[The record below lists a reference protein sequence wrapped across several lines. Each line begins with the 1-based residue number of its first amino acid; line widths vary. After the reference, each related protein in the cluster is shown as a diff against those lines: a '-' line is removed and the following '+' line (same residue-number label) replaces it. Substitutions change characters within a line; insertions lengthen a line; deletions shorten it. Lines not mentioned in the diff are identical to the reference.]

1 MPNPSAPSATAARR
15 ASATR
20 RPFVPG
26 WPWLVVIATVVSA
39 FTIVEGLAGLLIGVM
54 LCALGAAVYTLVTNK
69 PGMMNLP
76 SRAWAGAVLAAA
88 LALTVPASM
97 LMDPRQE
104 APAAAPTTSPE
115 PAAADPEPT
124 AANVPDE
131 READPAST
139 EDPTTDEPETE
150 DRAPEP
156 ETPSPPVSNDPDGR
170 TALALLET
178 IPVKGPAAAT
188 GYDRVVQF
196 GESWPDTDGNGC
208 DTRNDI
214 LVRDLQHV
222 DRDGSCRVMSGT
234 LVGPY
239 TGKQIAFQRGQDTS
253 HLVQIDHVVALQN
266 AWITGAQQTTYEAR
280 VALANDPLNLLAVDG
295 PTNSSKG
302 SSNAASWLPP
312 NKAFRCDYVAR
323 QISVKASYGLWVVPP
338 EKEAMQRVL
347 SACPTQPAYAS
358 GYDAAPH
365 VEPQAEPE
373 PPVEEPPPAPAPAPQ
388 EEPPPPA
395 PEPEH
400 VHFENCTAARD
411 AGAAPVY
418 RGDPGYAR
426 HLDRDG
432 DGVGCE

>member
-1 MPNPSAPSATAARR
+1 MPNPSAPSASVARPASAGRR
-15 ASATR
+15 AFLPS
-20 RPFVPG
+20 
-26 WPWLVVIATVVSA
+26 WPWLVVIATVVIA

-214 LVRDLQHV
+214 LVRDLQDV

-266 AWITGAQQTTYEAR
+266 AWITGAQQATYASR
-280 VALANDPLNLLAVDG
+280 VAFANDPLNLLAVDG

-323 QISVKASYGLWVVPP
+323 QISVKAAYGLWVVPP

-347 SACPTQPAYAS
+347 SACPEQPAYAS
-358 GYDAAPH
+358 GYDAAPN

-373 PPVEEPPPAPAPAPQ
+373 PPVEEPEPAPQ
-388 EEPPPPA
+388 EEQPPPA
-395 PEPEH
+395 PDH

-411 AGAAPVY
+411 AGAAPVH

>member
-1 MPNPSAPSATAARR
+1 MSNLSAPSASAKRLT
-15 ASATR
+15 SATQ
-20 RPFVPG
+20 RPFLPR
-26 WPWLVVIATVVSA
+26 WPWLAVIGTVVVA
-39 FTIVEGLAGLLIGVM
+39 FTIVEGLAGFLIGVI
-54 LCALGAAVYTLVTNK
+54 LLALGAAIYTLVTNK
-69 PGMMNLP
+69 PGMLNLP

-88 LALTVPASM
+88 LALTLPASM
-97 LMDPRQE
+97 LTDPPPE
-104 APAAAPTTSPE
+104 APAAAPTVSPE
-115 PAAADPEPT
+115 PASVDPEPDAT
-124 AANVPDE
+124 EAPDE
-131 READPAST
+131 REAEPAST
-139 EDPTTDEPETE
+139 EEPETE
-150 DRAPEP
+150 DPSPEP
-156 ETPSPPVSNDPDGR
+156 EAPSPSVPNDPDGR
-170 TALALLET
+170 TALGLLET

-214 LVRDLQHV
+214 LVRDLRDV
-222 DRDGSCRVMSGT
+222 DRDGSCTVMSGT

-266 AWITGAQQTTYEAR
+266 AWITGAQQATYASR
-280 VALANDPLNLLAVDG
+280 VAFANDPLNLLAVDG

-323 QISVKASYGLWVVPP
+323 QISVKAAYGLWVVPP

-347 SACPTQPAYAS
+347 SACPEQPAYAS
-358 GYDAAPH
+358 GYDAAPN

-373 PPVEEPPPAPAPAPQ
+373 PPVEEPEPAPQ
-388 EEPPPPA
+388 EEQPPPA
-395 PEPEH
+395 PDH

-411 AGAAPVY
+411 AGAAPVH

>member
-1 MPNPSAPSATAARR
+1 M
-15 ASATR
+15 
-20 RPFVPG
+20 
-26 WPWLVVIATVVSA
+26 IATVVIA

-88 LALTVPASM
+88 LALSLPASM
-97 LMDPRQE
+97 LTDPPDQ
-104 APAAAPTTSPE
+104 APAAAPTASPT
-115 PAAADPEPT
+115 PAAVDPEPDE
-124 AANVPDE
+124 AEAPDE
-131 READPAST
+131 REAKPTST
-139 EDPTTDEPETE
+139 AEPETE
-150 DRAPEP
+150 DAAPDP
-156 ETPSPPVSNDPDGR
+156 EAPSPSVPNDPDGR
-170 TALALLET
+170 TALGLLET

-214 LVRDLQHV
+214 LVRDLQDV
-222 DRDGSCRVMSGT
+222 DRDGSCRVISGT

-266 AWITGAQQTTYEAR
+266 AWITGAQQTTYEVR
-280 VALANDPLNLLAVDG
+280 VAFANDPLNLLAVDG

-323 QISVKASYGLWVVPP
+323 QISVKAAYGLWVVPP

-347 SACPTQPAYAS
+347 SACPDQPAYAS
-358 GYDAAPH
+358 GYDAAPN
-365 VEPQAEPE
+365 VEPRAEPE
-373 PPVEEPPPAPAPAPQ
+373 PPVEEPAPAPAPAPQ
-388 EEPPPPA
+388 EEQPPPA
-395 PEPEH
+395 PEH

-411 AGAAPVY
+411 AGAAPRASRRSGIRAPSRPR
-418 RGDPGYAR
+418 RGRRRLRVELGGSPPRGPRRLAHR
-426 HLDRDG
+426 RRISN
-432 DGVGCE
+432 VI